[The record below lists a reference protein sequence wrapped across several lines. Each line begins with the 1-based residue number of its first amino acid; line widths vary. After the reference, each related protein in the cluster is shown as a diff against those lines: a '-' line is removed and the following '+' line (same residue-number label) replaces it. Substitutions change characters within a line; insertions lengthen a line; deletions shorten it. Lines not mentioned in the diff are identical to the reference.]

1 MRMIQILCAS
11 SALLLFS
18 NITNAHAQIT
28 SPQSQQLMQQLQ
40 GLLQKS
46 GLNQVKAEAQQKKI
60 AMGLA
65 ILQIRGCVEQNAGK
79 TATKSF
85 IDDVLKE
92 GKIIEGL
99 CKQGQA
105 TEARKQVIAL
115 LKAKEH
121 DPAARAARLCYQD
134 HQDAFSAINDKVSAE
149 DLANYERWAE
159 DPSLAQSEMKNSDI
173 CKNSVTQK

>member
-1 MRMIQILCAS
+1 MRMIQLLCATC
-11 SALLLFS
+11 ALLLLAPL
-18 NITNAHAQIT
+18 TGAHAQNAT
-28 SPQSQQLMQQLQ
+28 PQSQQLMQQLQ

-46 GLNQVKAEAQQKKI
+46 GLNQAETSLQQKKI

-65 ILQIRGCVEQNAGK
+65 ILQIRGCIEQNAGK

-105 TEARKQVIAL
+105 NEARKQVISA

-159 DPSLAQSEMKNSDI
+159 DPSLAQNEMKNSDI